1 MDARLAWYV
10 ARSSGLVAL
19 ALLAAS
25 TLWGFALTTRA
36 FAGRA
41 SPRWLLDLHGWLG
54 GLAVAFVGVHLAAIV
69 ADTYVHFGL
78 ADVLVPLA
86 STWRPGDVAWGVVAL
101 YLLVAVEVTSLLRH
115 RLRRAWWRATHRL
128 SIPLFVLAT
137 VHALLAGTDTARA
150 WAEWSVI
157 GAAMAVAFLAVA
169 RLVAP
174 APQGG

>member
-1 MDARLAWYV
+1 
-10 ARSSGLVAL
+10 
-19 ALLAAS
+19 
-25 TLWGFALTTRA
+25 
-36 FAGRA
+36 
-41 SPRWLLDLHGWLG
+41 
-54 GLAVAFVGVHLAAIV
+54 VAFVGVHLAAIV